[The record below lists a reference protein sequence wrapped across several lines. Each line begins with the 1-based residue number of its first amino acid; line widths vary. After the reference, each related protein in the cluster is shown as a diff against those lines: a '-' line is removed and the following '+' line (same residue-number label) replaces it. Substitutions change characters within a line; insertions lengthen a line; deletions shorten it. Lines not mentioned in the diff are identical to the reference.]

1 MVFGQNLNILSPA
14 KRLPSERAPQEEQ
27 NGANFS
33 SIAPSS
39 EESHVILYT
48 HTLVVRGAYLMM
60 VPTAPPLVVVMTRE
74 VRALRRDGTS
84 SPSREATPTSVLS
97 LSPFTTLPPGRG

>member
-1 MVFGQNLNILSPA
+1 
-14 KRLPSERAPQEEQ
+14 
-27 NGANFS
+27 
-33 SIAPSS
+33 
-39 EESHVILYT
+39 
-48 HTLVVRGAYLMM
+48 MM

-97 LSPFTTLPPGRG
+97 LSPFTTLPPGEG